1 MVMLR
6 GWALE
11 LAAQRESPAA
21 GPGARLTPPG
31 LCFLTC
37 EMGTVTVPWFL
48 GLNSKAPR
56 TGWHRGCPQPCCL
69 FPSPGG
75 CGSRGESGGHLPQA
89 VLSAASWEGGL
100 GAGTA

>member
-1 MVMLR
+1 MSTE
-6 GWALE
+6 GQE
-11 LAAQRESPAA
+11 GTESGHVAGL
-21 GPGARLTPPG
+21 GPGASCPEEKPSCGPRARLTPPG

-48 GLNSKAPR
+48 GLNGKAPR

-75 CGSRGESGGHLPQA
+75 CGSRGE
-89 VLSAASWEGGL
+89 
-100 GAGTA
+100 